1 MPAKLRPTGALD
13 LDLAEKLVLT
23 AAYALFAL
31 RMVASFVETGSAISL
46 LFLIDQ
52 AVVVGFVIFR
62 RPTDSISRR
71 PSDWILGFAGTFM
84 PLLLLTSAAA
94 PLMPPAVSWSLMLT
108 GFAIHLIAKL
118 TLRRSFGVV
127 AANRGVKAS
136 GPYILV
142 RHPMYAGYM
151 LTQLGV
157 LIAEPSLW
165 NLGLIACLWALQVG
179 RILAEERV
187 LGADAAY
194 RDLMRATR
202 YRLVPG
208 VF

>member
-1 MPAKLRPTGALD
+1 M
-13 LDLAEKLVLT
+13 
-23 AAYALFAL
+23 
-31 RMVASFVETGSAISL
+31 
-46 LFLIDQ
+46 
-52 AVVVGFVIFR
+52 
-62 RPTDSISRR
+62 
-71 PSDWILGFAGTFM
+71 
-84 PLLLLTSAAA
+84 
-94 PLMPPAVSWSLMLT
+94 
-108 GFAIHLIAKL
+108 
-118 TLRRSFGVV
+118 